1 MSDLKMVDIIL
12 RPLKK
17 AKIKRGSKNSGEF
30 IPHRVRRCKFIDNF
44 CLIYMDITIIFKI
57 VVVAIVVAIV
67 NQLLQKAGKEEY
79 TLIITIAGLI
89 IALMMFL
96 PAIMELKDELF
107 AVMEF

>member
-1 MSDLKMVDIIL
+1 
-12 RPLKK
+12 
-17 AKIKRGSKNSGEF
+17 
-30 IPHRVRRCKFIDNF
+30 
-44 CLIYMDITIIFKI
+44 MDITIIFKI

>member
-1 MSDLKMVDIIL
+1 M
-12 RPLKK
+12 
-17 AKIKRGSKNSGEF
+17 
-30 IPHRVRRCKFIDNF
+30 
-44 CLIYMDITIIFKI
+44 IYMDITIIFKI

>member
-1 MSDLKMVDIIL
+1 
-12 RPLKK
+12 
-17 AKIKRGSKNSGEF
+17 
-30 IPHRVRRCKFIDNF
+30 
-44 CLIYMDITIIFKI
+44 MDITIIFKI

-89 IALMMFL
+89 IALMIFL